1 MLRYSR
7 RAMRNDGSESG
18 RSVVQSLDRALS
30 LLDLV
35 SFSDHELSLGEIAAR
50 SGLAKSTAHRLLRTL
65 ELRGFVAR
73 NPTSGSY
80 RPGLKNFRGFHG
92 GPLVHRALSDLAER
106 SGETANLGALVG
118 STVLYVDRAD
128 SPQALRWQLGVG
140 ERVPA
145 HCSGLG
151 KAILANVQRDA
162 VERVLP
168 EHLEALTP
176 HTITDRPAFLA
187 HLAEV
192 RRRGY
197 ALDDEEFMEG
207 VRCVAV
213 PIMGPGGEA
222 VAAVSISGPAFR
234 ITDDVVR
241 SGTALLHE
249 ATGAIGRQLGFEQSG
264 TSIEPGRVR
273 VRAAGGDGRGG
284 TAG

>member
-1 MLRYSR
+1 MLRYIR
-7 RAMRNDGSESG
+7 RAMRNDGGESG

-35 SFSDHELSLGEIAAR
+35 SFSDHELSLGEISVR

-92 GPLVHRALSDLAER
+92 GPLVHRALSELAER

-118 STVLYVDRAD
+118 SMVLYVDRAD

-151 KAILANVQRDA
+151 KAILGNVHGEA

-176 HTITDRPAFLA
+176 NTITDRRAFLA

-197 ALDDEEFMEG
+197 ALDDEEFMQG

-234 ITDDVVR
+234 ITDAVVR
-241 SGTALLHE
+241 SGTALLRE
-249 ATGAIGRQLGFEQSG
+249 ATGAIGRQLGFEQPEE
-264 TSIEPGRVR
+264 SIEPARMP
-273 VRAAGGDGRGG
+273 VRAADEAGRGG
-284 TAG
+284 NAG

>member
-1 MLRYSR
+1 
-7 RAMRNDGSESG
+7 MRNDGSESV

-35 SFSDHELSLGEIAAR
+35 SFSDHELSLGEISAR

-80 RPGLKNFRGFHG
+80 RPGLKNFRGFQG

-118 STVLYVDRAD
+118 SMVLYVDRAD

-151 KAILANVQRDA
+151 KAILANVHRDA

-168 EHLEALTP
+168 EHLEGLTP
-176 HTITDRPAFLA
+176 HTITDRRAFLA
-187 HLAEV
+187 HLADV
-192 RRRGY
+192 RIRGY

-234 ITDDVVR
+234 ITDEMIR
-241 SGTALLHE
+241 SGTALLRD
-249 ATGAIGRQLGFEQSG
+249 ATGAIGRQLGFEQQEE
-264 TSIEPGRVR
+264 SIEPGRVR
-273 VRAAGGDGRGG
+273 VRALDGDGMGG
-284 TAG
+284 SAG

>member
-1 MLRYSR
+1 M
-7 RAMRNDGSESG
+7 
-18 RSVVQSLDRALS
+18 
-30 LLDLV
+30 
-35 SFSDHELSLGEIAAR
+35 
-50 SGLAKSTAHRLLRTL
+50 
-65 ELRGFVAR
+65 
-73 NPTSGSY
+73 
-80 RPGLKNFRGFHG
+80 
-92 GPLVHRALSDLAER
+92 
-106 SGETANLGALVG
+106 
-118 STVLYVDRAD
+118 VLYVDRAD

-145 HCSGLG
+145 YCSGLG
-151 KAILANVQRDA
+151 KAILANVHRDA

-176 HTITDRPAFLA
+176 HTITDRRAFLA

-241 SGTALLHE
+241 SGTALLRD
-249 ATGAIGRQLGFEQSG
+249 ATGAIGRQLGFEQPEEG
-264 TSIEPGRVR
+264 IEPGRAGVR
-273 VRAAGGDGRGG
+273 VADGAGRGG
-284 TAG
+284 SAG

>member
-1 MLRYSR
+1 
-7 RAMRNDGSESG
+7 MRNEAGVTDRG
-18 RSVVQSLDRALS
+18 VVQSLDRALA

-73 NPTSGSY
+73 NPTTGGY

-92 GPLVHRALSDLAER
+92 GPLVHRALSQLAER

-118 STVLYVDRAD
+118 FMVLYVDRAE

-151 KAILANVQRDA
+151 KAILANLSRDA
-162 VERVLP
+162 VERLLP
-168 EHLEALTP
+168 ARLEALTP
-176 HTITDRPAFLA
+176 NTITNREAFLEN
-187 HLAEV
+187 LRET

-197 ALDDEEFMEG
+197 SVDDEEFMEG

-213 PIMGPGGEA
+213 PIIGPGGEA
-222 VAAVSISGPAFR
+222 VAAVSIAGPAFR

-241 SGTALLHE
+241 AGAVSLRE
-249 ATGAIGRQLGFEQSG
+249 ATDEIGRQLGFEQRGVS
-264 TSIEPGRVR
+264 
-273 VRAAGGDGRGG
+273 AG
-284 TAG
+284 